1 MVNARDE
8 AGTWHFGLI
17 ARWWAEF
24 NEPEPQEVAYLDAAI
39 RRHGEPALDLGCGT
53 GRILLPLLEAG
64 LDVDGADVSEDMIA
78 LARGAADR
86 GGLHPMLR
94 AQAMHALDVERRY
107 RTIFMVGV
115 FGIGGNRARDREA
128 LRRAF
133 DHLEPGG
140 TLLINH
146 ELPYARIDAARWATW
161 LPDRTVTFPRPW
173 RDTGERRALPDGD
186 ELELISR
193 GYAFDA
199 LAQRQT
205 LEMRA
210 RLWRDGRIVQEETRR
225 LQESL
230 YFAQEVVQLLTATG
244 FEAVTI
250 ESGYSGRPADSADA
264 IVMFVARK
272 PA

>member
-1 MVNARDE
+1 MVNGHDE

-39 RRHGEPALDLGCGT
+39 RRDGEPALDLGCGT

-78 LARGAADR
+78 LARDAADR
-86 GGLHPMLR
+86 GGFHPILR
-94 AQAMHALDVERRY
+94 AQAMHALDLERRY
-107 RTIFMVGV
+107 GTIFMVGV
-115 FGIGGNRARDREA
+115 FGIGGNRARDREG

-140 TLLINH
+140 TLLINL
-146 ELPYARIDAARWATW
+146 ELPYAGIDAARWASW
-161 LPDRTVTFPRPW
+161 LPGRSSTSPQPWPNSGDRRTL
-173 RDTGERRALPDGD
+173 DDGD

-193 GYAFDA
+193 RFAFDP
-199 LAQRQT
+199 LTQRQT

-210 RLWRDGRIVQEETRR
+210 RLWRDGAIVREETFR
-225 LQESL
+225 LHESL
-230 YFAQEVVQLLTATG
+230 YFAQEVVQLLESTG
-244 FEAVTI
+244 FEAPTI
-250 ESGYSGRPADSADA
+250 ESGYSGTPAGGEDA
-264 IVMFVARK
+264 IVMFVARR